1 MENASQSRELETF
14 LRNLQLG
21 LKRFSLA
28 ELNESI
34 EALVNDKSEK
44 TRQRKAKV
52 DLVVNVICRH
62 YNLDR
67 DIFLRG
73 RGKGVV
79 QTARKFAYC
88 ILHND
93 YDLPIR
99 YISNQVF
106 DLKWH
111 TSVSVTIQYYKS
123 LNEEIKPDKEFI
135 EKLNE
140 LRKEINHKIKNT
152 TI

>member
-28 ELNESI
+28 ELNETI
-34 EALVNDKSEK
+34 EALVTDKNQKS
-44 TRQRKAKV
+44 RQRQVKV
-52 DLVVNVICRH
+52 DLVVNVICKH
-62 YNLDR
+62 FNLDR
-67 DIFLRG
+67 DIFLKG
-73 RGKGVV
+73 RGKGIV
-79 QTARKFAYC
+79 QQARKYAYC

-99 YISNQVF
+99 FISNQVF

-111 TSVSVTIQYYKS
+111 TSVSVTIQYYKT
-123 LNEEIKPDKEFI
+123 LNVDIKPDKEFI

-140 LRKEINHKIKNT
+140 LRNEINIKIKNT